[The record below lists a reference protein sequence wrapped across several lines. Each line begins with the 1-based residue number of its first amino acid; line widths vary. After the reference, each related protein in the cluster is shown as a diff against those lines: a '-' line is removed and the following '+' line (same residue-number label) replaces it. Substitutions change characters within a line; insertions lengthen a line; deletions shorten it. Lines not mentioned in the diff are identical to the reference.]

1 MGPIL
6 MSPLVSCMWASCCS
20 HAWTPQ
26 ICLSNGSAAPQRDT
40 LGDEGFFPFPSAGS
54 DPITSGKPHP
64 ALVVWAEWQLWTEL
78 GGTGALGTSTVQ
90 FQEVRLW
97 TEAVKDFP
105 SRATPDCWEKQ
116 GWLTTVTTE
125 GWDYGWKTGERLK
138 DLHVQEMSQLDTVHK
153 KAARYTA
160 CLKLTELSQV
170 SSLY

>member
-6 MSPLVSCMWASCCS
+6 MPPLVSCMWASCCS

-78 GGTGALGTSTVQ
+78 GGTGALGTCTVQ

-97 TEAVKDFP
+97 TEAVKDFS
-105 SRATPDCWEKQ
+105 SRANT
-116 GWLTTVTTE
+116 WLLRKARLAYHCY
-125 GWDYGWKTGERLK
+125 YGRLRLWMENRWKTQGPACTRNVSAW
-138 DLHVQEMSQLDTVHK
+138 HSTQEGSTI
-153 KAARYTA
+153 Y
-160 CLKLTELSQV
+160 CLP
-170 SSLY
+170 